1 MKDSEQQYAQTGLHI
16 LGPHSD
22 VFMTHSVKCWK
33 RISQN
38 VGKIK

>member
-1 MKDSEQQYAQTGLHI
+1 MKDSEQQYAQSGLHI

-22 VFMTHSVKCWK
+22 VFMTFSEGLEK
-33 RISQN
+33 RVSQN